1 MKKLFI
7 ILIVLTLIGC
17 SNEASVTPQ
26 NNVDTTKEGSYI
38 NIDLFEA
45 TQKFTNGDEFIV
57 AFTQDLC
64 GYCEEFTYY
73 YDEYRKDHYLNIY
86 NVNLSNEERTE
97 QENLQI
103 ILEYWP
109 TFYNTPGIYYCK
121 DGEVVSSLTDNI
133 SYMSMDL
140 IDAWVNE
147 FNLLNIE
154 IK

>member
-1 MKKLFI
+1 MKKLCI

-26 NNVDTTKEGSYI
+26 NNVDTTKEGNYI

-133 SYMSMDL
+133 SYMSMEL